1 MFVDASPNEKLANK
15 CSKIMKNAGIKVR
28 VVEKSGMSIKRSI
41 IKSNPFGK

>member
-1 MFVDASPNEKLANK
+1 MFVDASPNKKLANK